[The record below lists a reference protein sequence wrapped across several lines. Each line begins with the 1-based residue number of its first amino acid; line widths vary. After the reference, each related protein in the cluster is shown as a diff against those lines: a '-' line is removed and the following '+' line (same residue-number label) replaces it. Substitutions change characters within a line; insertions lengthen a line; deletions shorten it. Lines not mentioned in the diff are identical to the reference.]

1 VSAGKIRGKILG
13 VLWAAGKPMGL
24 EELAK
29 KREINDKRDHGEQDE
44 EYYKD
49 RSSYHH
55 ITSFSVYRRQLIV
68 ERGFAPS
75 GPHLRDS

>member
-29 KREINDKRDHGEQDE
+29 NIGIGA
-44 EYYKD
+44 
-49 RSSYHH
+49 SSTMGY
-55 ITSFSVYRRQLIV
+55 LL
-68 ERGFAPS
+68 G
-75 GPHLRDS
+75 L